1 MRISRSVAVA
11 GALACAVGVGGCATN
26 PVTGQRQV
34 SLVSEAQ
41 EIEMGRSQVP
51 QVQQTMGFVADAALQ
66 NYFST
71 IGLQMAR
78 ATERPNLPWEFHVV
92 DDPMINAFAAPG
104 GFIFITRGM
113 LVHMNSEAEL
123 AGVLGHEIAHVTA
136 KHSVAQ
142 MSTGLGAQLGVLA
155 AAILTK
161 SNTVAQGAGAIAT
174 IFTLKYGRDQ
184 ESQADQL
191 GHRYSLQQRYDVR
204 EVPNTFRTLQ
214 RVSAAS
220 GGGSGG
226 PSFLSTHPDPGDR
239 VAKTQAWADT
249 VTNTRGLIVDRDEY
263 LTRINGLLYG
273 HDPAEGY
280 FENGRFVHPV
290 LRFQFDSPQ
299 GWLTANAKAAV
310 TLGEPNGRAQ
320 IQLSGARQASP
331 DAAMQAFAQQQGV
344 QMGAS
349 QRVTVGG
356 SPAVIA
362 DFTATP
368 QGGQQLRGQVLYV
381 QHSGSVFQFLGITTA
396 QGWGSYGGT
405 IAGVLRS
412 FRSTA
417 ANQVFQR
424 ARAIRVVT
432 LSGNTSISTL
442 AGQSGG
448 AITAQQLAIMNGV
461 ETNATLPSGRRVK
474 TVVYR

>member
-11 GALACAVGVGGCATN
+11 GALACVAGAGGCATN
-26 PVTGQRQV
+26 PVTGQRQL

-66 NYFST
+66 NYVSA
-71 IGLQMAR
+71 IAMQMAK
-78 ATERPNLPWEFHVV
+78 ASERPNLPWEFHVV
-92 DDPMINAFAAPG
+92 DDAMINAFAAPG
-104 GFIFITRGM
+104 GFIFVTRGM

-204 EVPNTFRTLQ
+204 EMPNTFRTLQ

-239 VAKTQAWADT
+239 IAKTQAWADT

-273 HDPAEGY
+273 PDPAEGY
-280 FENGRFVHPV
+280 FENGRFLHPP
-290 LRFQFDSPQ
+290 LQFQFDSPQ
-299 GWLTANAKAAV
+299 GWLTANSKAAV

-320 IQLSGARQASP
+320 IQLSGAQQASP

-344 QMGAS
+344 QMGGS
-349 QRVTVGG
+349 QRVTLGG
-356 SPAVIA
+356 SPGVIA
-362 DFTATP
+362 DFTAAS
-368 QGGQQLRGQVLYV
+368 QDGQQLRGQVLYV

-396 QGWGSYGGT
+396 QGWGSYGG
-405 IAGVLRS
+405 IISGVLRS

-424 ARAIRVVT
+424 ARGIRVVT
-432 LSGNTSISTL
+432 LSGNTSIASL

>member
-113 LVHMNSEAEL
+113 LAHMNSEAEL

-273 HDPAEGY
+273 PDPAEGY

-320 IQLSGARQASP
+320 IQLSGAQQASP

-381 QHSGSVFQFLGITTA
+381 QHSRSVFQFLGITTA

-405 IAGVLRS
+405 ISGVLRS

-432 LSGNTSISTL
+432 LSGNTSIASL